1 MNWWQILLSVLGSS
15 TFTGLITTYVSYK
28 LQKGFNDKKLN
39 AEIISKARIDW
50 INEVRKISAQYIYSC
65 NRSLM
70 LKRKRAKFIK
80 QRERSVRDIES
91 NNNSERHTKLIKEF
105 NKYNKKVT
113 ETVEEFNEEIA
124 KIIEKRILLNLY
136 FTNEK
141 QVDKS
146 SITHNQITSDMKSLT
161 KSINDFKPQND
172 KVSIDY
178 NNEIESLSNLI
189 GKYLKQEWDRAKAKE

>member
-1 MNWWQILLSVLGSS
+1 
-15 TFTGLITTYVSYK
+15 
-28 LQKGFNDKKLN
+28 
-39 AEIISKARIDW
+39 
-50 INEVRKISAQYIYSC
+50 
-65 NRSLM
+65 M